1 MRYRIRLISALLAVV
16 FASVLA
22 GNAIGAEAPMPDKK
36 KGEVTKLELRLS
48 KDGKAIVDQNGNEV
62 ARFVEGTRVQIT
74 TKGKKTASQ
83 KMQGCWRCYPV
94 CVIWEGK
101 RCVEWMRTCDW
112 DFDCK

>member
-1 MRYRIRLISALLAVV
+1 MRNRMRWISVMLAAV

-22 GNAIGAEAPMPDKK
+22 GGAIAAEAPKADKK
-36 KGEVTKLELRLS
+36 KVEVTKLELQLS

-74 TKGKKTASQ
+74 AKGKKTASQ
-83 KMQGCWRCYPV
+83 KMQGCWRCYYE
-94 CVIWEGK
+94 CVIWDGN
-101 RCVEWMRTCDW
+101 RCVQKIRTCDW

>member
-1 MRYRIRLISALLAVV
+1 MRYRIRSISALLAVV
-16 FASVLA
+16 FAGVLA
-22 GNAIGAEAPMPDKK
+22 GNAIGAEAPKTDKK

-74 TKGKKTASQ
+74 TKGKKAGSQ
-83 KMQGCWRCYPV
+83 KMQGCWRCYYE
-94 CVIWEGK
+94 CVIWDGN
-101 RCVEWMRTCDW
+101 RCVQKIRTCDW